1 MKVRKPQSIQV
12 KSKKTQYN
20 YKKGVKRSIGASAK
34 GGVRL
39 TYSSSNPKVIY
50 VANNGKIT
58 LKGVGKAIVTIKAGD
73 NGVYEQKVRKI
84 TYYVRPV
91 MSSVS
96 IAHNSKTLKVTVN
109 NPTPNSK
116 VIVKV
121 YESSKMKKLYGKPHI
136 KTVKKG
142 KKVVITVNVSKYS
155 RYYPVIYVKKN
166 GVESQ
171 KVTNSRGD
179 IRK

>member
-1 MKVRKPQSIQV
+1 MDICLVAKL
-12 KSKKTQYN
+12 KKYDDFISCYN
-20 YKKGVKRSIGASAK
+20 E
-34 GGVRL
+34 
-39 TYSSSNPKVIY
+39 
-50 VANNGKIT
+50 
-58 LKGVGKAIVTIKAGD
+58 GD
-73 NGVYEQKVRKI
+73 E
-84 TYYVRPV
+84 
-91 MSSVS
+91 
-96 IAHNSKTLKVTVN
+96 
-109 NPTPNSK
+109 
-116 VIVKV
+116 
-121 YESSKMKKLYGKPHI
+121 KKLYKPHI

>member
-39 TYSSSNPKVIY
+39 TYSSSNPKVIS

-58 LKGVGKAIVTIKAGD
+58 IKGVGKAIVTIKAGD
-73 NGVYEQKVRKI
+73 NGVYEQN
-84 TYYVRPV
+84 VRPV